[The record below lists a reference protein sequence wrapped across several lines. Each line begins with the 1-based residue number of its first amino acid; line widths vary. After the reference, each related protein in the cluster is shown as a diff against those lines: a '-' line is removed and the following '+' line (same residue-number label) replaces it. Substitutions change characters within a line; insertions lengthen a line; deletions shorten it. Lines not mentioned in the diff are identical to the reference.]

1 MLLWMRISL
10 YRPLWQQH
18 EIFGRNGTLATE
30 NGFRKGGVG
39 SYHMEAEYP
48 TNPEYKNLRK
58 AIQIMNPST
67 KPLIKY

>member
-1 MLLWMRISL
+1 MAR
-10 YRPLWQQH
+10 WQPK
-18 EIFGRNGTLATE
+18 

-39 SYHMEAEYP
+39 SYHMQAEYS
-48 TNPEYKNLRK
+48 TYPEYKNLRK

>member
-1 MLLWMRISL
+1 MLLWMADIL
-10 YRPLWQQH
+10 IP
-18 EIFGRNGTLATE
+18 TVMAT
-30 NGFRKGGVG
+30 GFRKGGVG